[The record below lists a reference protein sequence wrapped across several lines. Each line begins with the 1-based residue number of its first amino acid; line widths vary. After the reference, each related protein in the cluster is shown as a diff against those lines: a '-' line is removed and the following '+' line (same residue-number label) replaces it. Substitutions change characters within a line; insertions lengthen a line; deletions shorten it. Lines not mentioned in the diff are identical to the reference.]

1 MWVYWNVTLGVA
13 RTLTSVQK
21 GRGIVR
27 VVNPTNDTVS
37 LEAGCPLGQI
47 FSVTGNTLDEYALVS
62 AVTTSTEAVH
72 PVPDVHL
79 ENTNL
84 NAEEQ
89 VQLKSLLTEFAN
101 K

>member
-1 MWVYWNVTLGVA
+1 MLEL
-13 RTLTSVQK
+13 LT
-21 GRGIVR
+21 RL
-27 VVNPTNDTVS
+27 NETVS

-62 AVTTSTEAVH
+62 AVTTSTEGVH

-89 VQLKSLLTEFAN
+89 VQLKSLLTEFA
-101 K
+101 KILAPILMTMGKLT